1 MPMLIVWGRKTS
13 SNVQAL
19 MWCVGEL
26 GLAYQRHDAGHR
38 YGGTDTPAF
47 LAMNPNGTVPV
58 VRDDGDE
65 PLWETAAIL
74 RYLAG
79 RYGTAPFWP
88 ADGMARAQI
97 DKWAEWSKINVA
109 LNFTGPVFWRVIRT
123 APAEQDPLAISQAV
137 ADLDRFLDIAEAR
150 LSSTHF
156 LAGDDFTLADIQFGH
171 VLFRYYDIP
180 IDRQSRPALRRY
192 YDSLTARTAFREHV
206 MVSYE
211 ELRVSS

>member
-1 MPMLIVWGRKTS
+1 MLTVWGRKTS

-58 VRDDGDE
+58 LRDDGDE